1 MLILAKLLKA
11 LHSDAGPWQLAFGIM
26 LGMMMGLTP
35 FYRLHNILILFIV
48 LFFRVNLATFLLSFG
63 VFSILAF
70 LLDPLMMGIGEALL
84 VNEGLSGLWTALYN
98 TGIGRLSQ
106 FYNTLTIGSLLFSIL
121 LAPFVL
127 FASKILI
134 IQYRKRFLA
143 WIEKL
148 KVIQFIKGSRVYQI
162 FQGLGG

>member
-1 MLILAKLLKA
+1 MLILAKILKA

-35 FYRLHNILILFIV
+35 LFRLHNVIILFVV

-63 VFSILAF
+63 VFSVIAF
-70 LLDPLMMGIGEALL
+70 ILDPMMMGIGEALL
-84 VNEGLSGLWTALYN
+84 LNEGLSGLWTSLYN

-127 FASKILI
+127 FASKILV

-143 WIEKL
+143 WVEKL
-148 KVIQFIKGSRVYQI
+148 KIIQFIKGSRVYQI

>member
-1 MLILAKLLKA
+1 
-11 LHSDAGPWQLAFGIM
+11 
-26 LGMMMGLTP
+26 
-35 FYRLHNILILFIV
+35 
-48 LFFRVNLATFLLSFG
+48 
-63 VFSILAF
+63 
-70 LLDPLMMGIGEALL
+70 MMGIGEALL
-84 VNEGLSGLWTALYN
+84 INEGLNGLWTALYN
-98 TGIGRLSQ
+98 TGVGRLSQ

-121 LAPFVL
+121 IAPFVL